1 MKPKTSYTRSRPI
14 YVVDTPKGPIKVKMV
29 RYCSMSQKGK
39 MHGYTHGF
47 KDSRMIVVVLKGN
60 SLFYAGE
67 RLLLVRANATP
78 TKEPSRKGPKNWEYL
93 PRHKRPG
100 TARVRSLRKDEIE
113 Q

>member
-29 RYCSMSQKGK
+29 RYVSMSQKGK
-39 MHGYTHGF
+39 MHTTGL

-60 SLFYAGE
+60 GLFYAGE
-67 RLLLVRANATP
+67 RLLLERAKATP
-78 TKEPSRKGPKNWEYL
+78 TGEPSRKGPKNWEYL